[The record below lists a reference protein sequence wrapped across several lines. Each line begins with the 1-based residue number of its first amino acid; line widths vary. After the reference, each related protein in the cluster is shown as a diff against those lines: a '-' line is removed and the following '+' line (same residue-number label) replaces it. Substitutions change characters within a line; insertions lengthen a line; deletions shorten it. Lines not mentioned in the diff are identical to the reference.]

1 MPVRYACDGCECPVS
16 EADATPVGRIEKLLL
31 CAACHAKHVALQ
43 AVLDS
48 KQVEVAA
55 VFERFQREAREAS
68 GLKAVPDA

>member
-1 MPVRYACDGCECPVS
+1 MGYSLQCDGCECRLD
-16 EADATPVGRIEKLLL
+16 EADATPAGRIQPGVYCPK
-31 CAACHAKHVALQ
+31 CHAKHLALQ